1 MEATVETPPETL
13 PRYSACLLCRSR
25 KVKCDGGHPKCGRCR
40 GSNQV
45 CEYKYP
51 VHTSRTR
58 LLQDKIKDIE
68 DKIRAIEQRRE
79 SSISAVSQACS
90 IRNTPDSSPANR
102 NTLFSSPIS
111 NDSCGLR
118 SPPLAESVSYLLD
131 SDFSS
136 YPAAGCPCIEAAISG
151 RLSSEGLDISPDS
164 LKCMLTI
171 FVHRRGLTG
180 YKLHTGRVLHNLST
194 STKPV
199 LALLHAILLT
209 ACHFA
214 QDLELKSWETALL
227 ERTKS
232 EIEANIVLAHGYG
245 SGGYNALYHLQAMLI
260 LSQYYFFKSRMLE
273 GHFYTNNTIQFAI
286 AMGVHRLDSRMIG
299 DYTPAVDLKPR
310 LKRGRWQPQD
320 SVELGEAINLL
331 WGCVARDLIGG
342 VMNGLPP
349 SLPPEEI
356 TTVWPFPFAAYMEN
370 LTLPNDHYSVKELLD
385 PDSSSTVADVSR
397 DNAACLLIKA
407 LVLVHYAGKFDTER
421 VSKPKLTNEWWAR
434 FEDCDNAIQRFIETV
449 PSFDTGRSPEE
460 VSHLVLAHTTID
472 CATLQLHGALAEY
485 EPSWGTQGDLDQYNR
500 PNGRSYARCIAAC
513 RNIALITTR
522 LECVDLSYM
531 HMFIAVTWIC
541 AGSVLAKQIRRLREC
556 NCTEQLHTM
565 EQDMLILER
574 NMERFLKTYP
584 IFNPWVEQLRA
595 ARNW

>member
-25 KVKCDGGHPKCGRCR
+25 KVKCDGGHPKCGRCQV
-40 GSNQV
+40 SNQA
-45 CEYKYP
+45 CQYKYP
-51 VHTSRTR
+51 VNTSRTR

-79 SSISAVSQACS
+79 SSSSAISQARSTS
-90 IRNTPDSSPANR
+90 IIPDFSPANR
-102 NTLFSSPIS
+102 KTLFSSPVS
-111 NDSCGLR
+111 DDSYGLR
-118 SPPLAESVSYLLD
+118 NPPLADSVSYLLD
-131 SDFSS
+131 SDISS
-136 YPAAGCPCIEAAISG
+136 YPVTGYPCIEAAIAG
-151 RLSSEGLDISPDS
+151 RLSSEGLDISSDS
-164 LKCMLTI
+164 MRCMLTI

-180 YKLHTGRVLHNLST
+180 YKLHTGRVLYNLST
-194 STKPV
+194 SPKPV

-209 ACHFA
+209 ACHFT
-214 QDLELKSWETALL
+214 QDPELKSWETALL

-232 EIEANIVLAHGYG
+232 EIEANIVLAHEYG

-273 GHFYTNNTIQFAI
+273 GHFYTNSTIQFAI
-286 AMGVHRLDSRMIG
+286 AMGIHRLESRMIG
-299 DYTPAVDLKPR
+299 DYTAAADAKPR

-320 SVELGEAINLL
+320 SIELGEAINLL

-356 TTVWPFPFAAYMEN
+356 TTVWPFPLAAYIEN
-370 LTLPNDHYSVKELLD
+370 STLPDDRYSVKELLD
-385 PDSSSTVADVSR
+385 PDSSSAVADVSG

-434 FEDCDNAIQRFIETV
+434 FEDCDCAIQRFIETV
-449 PSFDTGRSPEE
+449 PPFEAGRSPEE
-460 VSHLVLAHTTID
+460 VSHLVLAH
-472 CATLQLHGALAEY
+472 
-485 EPSWGTQGDLDQYNR
+485 N
-500 PNGRSYARCIAAC
+500 
-513 RNIALITTR
+513 
-522 LECVDLSYM
+522 LSYM

-541 AGSVLAKQIRRLREC
+541 AGSVLAKQIRRLREYGY
-556 NCTEQLHTM
+556 TEQLHSM

-584 IFNPWVEQLRA
+584 IFTPWVGQLRA
-595 ARNW
+595 MRNW